1 MCRVHSVAPRQLV
14 LEITETQMMADP
26 QRTISLLE
34 RVAELGIQ
42 VSIDDF
48 GTGYSSLAYLQRLPV
63 HEIKVDRSFVLA
75 MTADDTNTKIVR
87 SIIDLG
93 HSLQLRVVAEG
104 VEDRYTWDAL
114 NTLGCD
120 IAQGYYLSRPLPAQ
134 QLTPWLLQQ
143 LEHPSSIHA

>member
-1 MCRVHSVAPRQLV
+1 
-14 LEITETQMMADP
+14 MMADP

-63 HEIKVDRSFVLA
+63 HEIKVDKSFVLA

-93 HSLQLRVVAEG
+93 HNLQLRVVAEG

-134 QLTPWLLQQ
+134 QLTPWLRQQ
-143 LEHPSSIHA
+143 LERPSSIPV